1 LPTKSSPSY
10 SEDFAIATRDLTVT
24 RFEREVR
31 TTQKVIAA
39 LPDSQRD
46 WKPDASAR
54 SAGDLAWHICFRDV
68 WFLESIGHL
77 HIDLE
82 RHRSDRRPDTFVA
95 MAAWYGE
102 NMAGAMQQVTAL
114 TGPQL
119 LTPLVFFGHSQA
131 AFLYLLLT
139 YNHSVHHRGQL
150 STYIRP
156 AGGRVPCIY
165 GSSADTPFTGV

>member
-1 LPTKSSPSY
+1 LPTKSSSSY

-77 HIDLE
+77 HLDLE
-82 RHRSDRRPDTFVA
+82 QHRSDKRPDTFAA

-114 TGPQL
+114 TGLQL

-156 AGGRVPCIY
+156 AGSRVPCIY